1 MLALLPLVQPPQ
13 HMARNIEIKAR
24 ISDFA
29 TIRLKAAKVASSPPV
44 EIRQDDTFFQCDRG
58 RLKLRAFVDGTGILI
73 FYRRPDAQG
82 PKESFYEL
90 SKTNEPDALRDT
102 LSLAYGQ
109 IGRVRKHR
117 TLFLLGRTRIH
128 LDIVEGLGEFVELE
142 VEMGAGET
150 TQDGVREAYD
160 VMSELGIHESQLV
173 EGAYLDLLDRASD
186 QSPPPPHPPPQ
197 PPPSPPSPPPLS
209 PDDSLPPKP
218 SASPDAPPPPSPKL
232 VPQ

>member
-1 MLALLPLVQPPQ
+1 
-13 HMARNIEIKAR
+13 MARNIEIKAR
-24 ISDFA
+24 VSDFA
-29 TIRLKAAKVASSPPV
+29 TIRLNAAKFASSPPV

-117 TLFLLGRTRIH
+117 TLFLRGRTRIH

-173 EGAYLDLLDRASD
+173 EGAYLDLLDRESY

-197 PPPSPPSPPPLS
+197 PPSLPPSPPPPLS
-209 PDDSLPPKP
+209 PDDSQPPKP
-218 SASPDAPPPPSPKL
+218 SASPDTPPPPPSPKL